1 MDHVTICDLRL
12 YYKRKKE
19 DQTRL
24 CKFLACQ
31 AFLANNS
38 AASDIYSA
46 PHHRQQRAE
55 IYIYGVITPPADGCD
70 SSAHRATH
78 KDNHMICVKY
88 MNLPFMPELSCSCT
102 TSAANEICNI
112 VLEASQAIVLEAS
125 QATSI

>member
-46 PHHRQQRAE
+46 PHHRQQRAD
-55 IYIYGVITPPADGCD
+55 TPPADGCD
-70 SSAHRATH
+70 SPARRATH
-78 KDNHMICVKY
+78 KDNYVICVKY